1 MGWVFNMK
9 YIRYIYSKLLSVVP
23 VIFGVTL
30 VSFFLIHFIPGDPV
44 RIMLH
49 GRATDEVVRQIYQE
63 LGWDKPLITQYFEFL
78 LNAIQGDLGKSYI
91 QKVPVSELIFE
102 RLGPSIFLLTYS
114 AVLSLIVSFPLSY
127 ISSIKVNSYSDH
139 LIRSI
144 GLIGFAMPPFWIG
157 ILLILI
163 FGLFL
168 NLFPVSGYGEGFFG
182 HIYHLFLPS
191 LTIALFLSPMLTQ
204 TLRASILDN
213 LSSDYVEVAKS
224 KGLSNRSIIF
234 SHVLKNSLIPVIT
247 ILAVNISWLISGAV
261 IIEYVFSI
269 PGLGTLLIRAI
280 SYRDYTVIQGL
291 CIVFS
296 IMVVLVNF
304 LADLCYMFINP
315 RVLK

>member
-63 LGWDKPLITQYFEFL
+63 LGWDKPLIRQYFEFL
-78 LNAIQGDLGKSYI
+78 FNAIQGDFGKSYI
-91 QKVPVSELIFE
+91 QKVSVSELIFE
-102 RLGPSIFLLTYS
+102 RIGPSVFLLTYS
-114 AVLSLIVSFPLSY
+114 AILSLIISLPLSY

-139 LIRSI
+139 IIRSV
-144 GLIGFAMPPFWIG
+144 GLMGFAMPPFWVG

-168 NLFPVSGYGEGFFG
+168 NLFPVSGYGEGFIG

-204 TLRASILDN
+204 SLRASILDN

-224 KGLSNRSIIF
+224 KGLSNKRIIF
-234 SHVLKNSLIPVIT
+234 SHVLKNSLIPVVT
-247 ILAVNISWLISGAV
+247 ILAVNLSWLISGAV

-296 IMVVLVNF
+296 IMVVVVNL
-304 LADLCYMFINP
+304 LADLCYMFLNP

>member
-1 MGWVFNMK
+1 MK

-78 LNAIQGDLGKSYI
+78 LNTLQGDLGKSYI
-91 QKVPVSELIFE
+91 QKVTVSELIFE

-114 AVLSLIVSFPLSY
+114 AVLSLIISFPLSY

>member
-1 MGWVFNMK
+1 MK
-9 YIRYIYSKLLSVVP
+9 YIRYIYSKILSVVP

-30 VSFFLIHFIPGDPV
+30 VSFFLIHLIPGDPV

-49 GRATDEVVRQIYQE
+49 GRATDEVVKQIYQD

-78 LNAIQGDLGKSYI
+78 FNAIQGDFGKSYI
-91 QKVPVSELIFE
+91 QKVSVSELIFE
-102 RLGPSIFLLTYS
+102 RIGPSVFLLTYS
-114 AVLSLIVSFPLSY
+114 AILSLIISLPLSY

-139 LIRSI
+139 IIRSV
-144 GLIGFAMPPFWIG
+144 GLMGFAMPPFWVG

-168 NLFPVSGYGEGFFG
+168 NLFPVSGYGEGFIG

-204 TLRASILDN
+204 SLRASILDN

-224 KGLSNRSIIF
+224 KCLSNKRIIF
-234 SHVLKNSLIPVIT
+234 SHVFKNSLIPVVT
-247 ILAVNISWLISGAV
+247 ILAVNLSWLISGAV

-296 IMVVLVNF
+296 IMVVVVNL
-304 LADLCYMFINP
+304 LADLCYMFLNP

>member
-91 QKVPVSELIFE
+91 QKAPVSELILE
-102 RLGPSIFLLTYS
+102 RLGPSTFLLIYS
-114 AVLSLIVSFPLSY
+114 AVLSLIISFPLSY

-144 GLIGFAMPPFWIG
+144 GLMGFAMPPFWIG

-182 HIYHLFLPS
+182 HIYLLFLPS